1 MLELRGDVS
10 ERPTKKTP
18 RRARSSDELR
28 PHYDF
33 SKGVR
38 GKYAKQYARGTNLV
52 LLEPDVARAFKS
64 SRSVNRVLRAYL
76 AERKRG
82 ASSA

>member
-1 MLELRGDVS
+1 M
-10 ERPTKKTP
+10 KKSP
-18 RRARSSDELR
+18 RKGRASDELR
-28 PHYDF
+28 PYYDF

-82 ASSA
+82 ASGA

>member
-1 MLELRGDVS
+1 VLELRGAVS
-10 ERPTKKTP
+10 GKPTKKTP
-18 RRARSSDELR
+18 RKARSSDELR

-38 GKYAKQYARGTNLV
+38 GKYAKEFARGTNLV

-82 ASSA
+82 AGGA

>member
-1 MLELRGDVS
+1 MSG
-10 ERPTKKTP
+10 RPTKKTP
-18 RRARSSDELR
+18 RKARSSDELR
-28 PHYDF
+28 THYDF

-38 GKYAKQYARGTNLV
+38 GKYAKEFARGTNLV

-82 ASSA
+82 AGGA